1 MANFVQGSFVVPVTP
16 EDSQVF
22 IKDKFGRIRFTIAP
36 HQVTATF
43 VKNNLIHVKSLGT
56 DNVILIDF
64 GNVDEAK
71 RALPELQSQLDI
83 AKKAPSLQ
91 LDPAIIAYIEEYL
104 NGKISFAYHQ
114 IIATNSWGVSH
125 SFGYK
130 PNITVTDE
138 TFEEIEG
145 LIKYIDN
152 NQLYVKFNQ
161 DLTGWVFCS

>member
-1 MANFVQGSFVVPVTP
+1 MANFVQGNFVVPATP

-64 GNVDEAK
+64 GNTEEAK

-83 AKKAPSLQ
+83 AKKSPPLQ
-91 LDPAIIAYIEEYL
+91 VDPAIIEYIENYL
-104 NGKISFAYHQ
+104 NGKISFMYHQ
-114 IIATNSWGVSH
+114 ISATNSWGISH

-130 PNITVTDE
+130 PNVTVTDE

-161 DLTGWVFCS
+161 NLTGWVFCS

>member
-91 LDPAIIAYIEEYL
+91 LDPDIIAYIEEYL

>member
-1 MANFVQGSFVVPVTP
+1 MANFVQGNFVVPATP

-64 GNVDEAK
+64 GNIEEAK
-71 RALPELQSQLDI
+71 RALPELQFQLDI
-83 AKKAPSLQ
+83 ARKAPPLQ
-91 LDPAIIAYIEEYL
+91 VDPAIIEYIEQYL
-104 NGKISFAYHQ
+104 NGKISFMYHQ
-114 IIATNSWGVSH
+114 ILATNSWGVSH

-130 PNITVTDE
+130 PNVTVTDE

-161 DLTGWVFCS
+161 NLTGWVFCS

>member
-161 DLTGWVFCS
+161 DLTVWVFCS

>member
-83 AKKAPSLQ
+83 AKKAPSIQ